1 MDKEVGSSTPS
12 TLPFRP
18 RHPPATK
25 AAIEKL
31 RPGSDPE
38 LIRPLALIW
47 DEVLHR
53 IIDRTMVIA
62 AEDAPTLHI
71 NIREDMIL
79 ELARLQL
86 WMAER
91 VVEKRLGTRAL
102 EEIDPA
108 AERYQC
114 LGPPGESAIVNTSN
128 MIHEHI
134 WARLMQE
141 RWKPKSDKAAER
153 EANPRKAT
161 LAINPVG
168 KNHYIP
174 RWFIRDHWA
183 VDGKV
188 MRWRRTASG
197 WSGALRGFGRWGY
210 GHNLYSDRL
219 EAYLALL
226 EGDAKQPVEMLLDTR
241 PLNGPQRESLV
252 GFLIVQILRNPF
264 LADKLREQM
273 VPVIAEL
280 GYGDDPEMA
289 AKAYES
295 LYSDNAFYHQ
305 LAHPVMWSRWAL
317 IKSPAPVFVLPDT
330 FGARCDV
337 GDGLRMIVPLTPN
350 VCFVTLPGREQEK
363 RVVPTWLTVDDAL
376 ARRISNALIGSAA
389 REFLSHPDFAPDL
402 AAEHAELAELLRDI
416 EAAVDQKELQDEQEA
431 LRL

>member
-1 MDKEVGSSTPS
+1 MDHQAGSPASPR
-12 TLPFRP
+12 LPFKP
-18 RHPPATK
+18 RHPPATQ

-31 RPGSDPE
+31 RPGSNAT

-71 NIREDMIL
+71 NIREDMVL

-86 WMAER
+86 WVAER
-91 VVEKRLGTRAL
+91 VVEKRLGDRAL
-102 EEIDPA
+102 QEIDPE
-108 AERYQC
+108 AERHEC
-114 LGPPGESAIVNTSN
+114 LGPPGESAIVDTSN

-134 WARLMQE
+134 WARFMEQ

-161 LAINPVG
+161 LAIKPVG

-188 MRWRRTASG
+188 MRWRRTDTG
-197 WSGALRGFGRWGY
+197 WSAALRGFGRWGY

-226 EGDAKQPVEMLLDTR
+226 EGDAKKPIEMLLNTR

-252 GFLIVQILRNPF
+252 GFLIIQILRNPF
-264 LADKLREQM
+264 FADRLREQM
-273 VPVIAEL
+273 IPVIAEL

-289 AKAYES
+289 AKAYETLFS
-295 LYSDNAFYHQ
+295 NNDLYHQ

-317 IKSPAPVFVLPDT
+317 IRPPRPVFVLPDT
-330 FGARCDV
+330 FGARADL
-337 GDGLRMIVPLTPN
+337 GDGMRLIAPLTPT

-363 RVVPTWLTVDDAL
+363 RIVPSWLTVDEVL
-376 ARRISNALIGSAA
+376 ARRISSVLIGSAA
-389 REFLSHPDFAPDL
+389 REFVSHPDFVPETAPEDI
-402 AAEHAELAELLRDI
+402 AMADLLRDI
-416 EAAVDQKELQDEQEA
+416 EAAVDRKELQDEQAA
-431 LRL
+431 LRR